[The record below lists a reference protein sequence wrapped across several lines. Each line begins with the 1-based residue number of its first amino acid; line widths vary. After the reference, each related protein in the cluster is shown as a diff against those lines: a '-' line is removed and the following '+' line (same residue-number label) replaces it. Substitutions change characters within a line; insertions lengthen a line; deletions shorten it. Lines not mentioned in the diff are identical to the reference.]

1 MMIDWR
7 VTPAICG
14 LRELAE
20 QCTPEVTHL
29 LSILDPEHPELE
41 DLGPS
46 PTSERLTLRFHDVI
60 APTPGSVSPEPTHVE
75 AILEFG
81 RKLPDCD
88 PAHLLVHC
96 HAGVSR
102 STAAMTA
109 LLAQAHPDVA
119 EADILAHVRSIR
131 PQTWPNSLMI
141 AFADRQLGRNGRLLA
156 ALSPFYAAQLERF
169 PHVAE
174 LMTDLGRGAE
184 VEMALSA

>member
-1 MMIDWR
+1 MIDWS
-7 VTPAICG
+7 VNQTICG
-14 LRELAE
+14 LRELPDRCTAE
-20 QCTPEVTHL
+20 VSHL
-29 LSILDPEHPELE
+29 LSILDPEHPELADFE
-41 DLGPS
+41 PS
-46 PTSERLTLRFHDVI
+46 TARRRLILRFHDVI
-60 APTPGSVSPEPTHVE
+60 VPTPGSVSPEPTHVE

-81 RKLPDCD
+81 RKLPDAD

-119 EADILAHVRSIR
+119 EADILEHVRSIR

-141 AFADRQLGRNGRLLA
+141 AFADRLLGRGGRLLA
-156 ALSPFYAAQLERF
+156 ALPAFYAAQLEVY

-174 LMTDLGRGAE
+174 LMHDLGRGAE
-184 VEMALSA
+184 VEMARSA